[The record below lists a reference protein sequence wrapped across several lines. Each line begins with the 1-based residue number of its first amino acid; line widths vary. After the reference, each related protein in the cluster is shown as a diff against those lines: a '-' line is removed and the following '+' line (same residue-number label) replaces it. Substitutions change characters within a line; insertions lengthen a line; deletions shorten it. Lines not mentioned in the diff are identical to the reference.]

1 MKNST
6 NSTSY
11 QPFNHSTYY
20 MIFNN
25 NTENPWNS
33 NIISN
38 FSNPFPLLIWQISNL
53 DIGGSMPESPPLHP
67 NHVLWLADLKH
78 CDRIDIWGW
87 VRAVIPHKIN
97 SAVEVFFFF
106 FSINNITLFFI
117 LPLNFFPIINDCS
130 QSKAPFSIRINCDA
144 VESPKHERSLIK
156 DCYNSSFCQ
165 NYDLSFHIG
174 VAKRLSSLYDHNK
187 V

>member
-33 NIISN
+33 NIISK
-38 FSNPFPLLIWQISNL
+38 FSNPFSLRIWQISNL

-67 NHVLWLADLKH
+67 NHVLWLADLKR

-87 VRAVIPHKIN
+87 VRAIIPNKIN
-97 SAVEVFFFF
+97 SGVEFFY
-106 FSINNITLFFI
+106 FSASTTSLFSLSF
-117 LPLNFFPIINDCS
+117 PLIFA
-130 QSKAPFSIRINCDA
+130 QSLMIAPN
-144 VESPKHERSLIK
+144 PKHPFLFESTVMQLNHRSTNALWSKIATIP
-156 DCYNSSFCQ
+156 
-165 NYDLSFHIG
+165 LS
-174 VAKRLSSLYDHNK
+174 AKTMT
-187 V
+187 